1 VAHPEV
7 GTPETAGSRNLGAL
21 EKSFRPDQM
30 LADGF
35 NPTMAV
41 TKSHWVPD
49 WVTAQANAPE
59 GPAIIGLLGD

>member
-1 VAHPEV
+1 
-7 GTPETAGSRNLGAL
+7 
-21 EKSFRPDQM
+21 M